1 MKNKVI
7 LIITMLLVI
16 VCTIIIYTLLFEE
29 QNKLFYIN
37 VGIACLAEIIL
48 LANIPILSN
57 EKLLTI
63 KNVSLSVSLNLFAIV
78 IFLWTAGC
86 SLLMDQDS
94 NLKTLYIGL
103 LVITIIFFI
112 INGATV
118 IMAGGVTEKKALDI
132 QSTIAEDKARN
143 ILDEALKAAETKKR
157 ETLLEV
163 KEESLRTKN
172 ELENINSDWKDKT
185 LQSFKIVLDKISMI
199 PAYKLD
205 RHSEIVNELTEKLNE
220 IHELFQKVAGSP
232 EQGELQS
239 HTTLK
244 INQLRN
250 YVQTIKST
258 L

>member
-103 LVITIIFFI
+103 LVI
-112 INGATV
+112 
-118 IMAGGVTEKKALDI
+118 MAGGVTEKKALDI
-132 QSTIAEDKARN
+132 QSTIEN
-143 ILDEALKAAETKKR
+143 KKMF
-157 ETLLEV
+157 
-163 KEESLRTKN
+163 SASIDNYWIGTKN

>member
-16 VCTIIIYTLLFEE
+16 VCTIEE

-132 QSTIAEDKARN
+132 QSTIEN
-143 ILDEALKAAETKKR
+143 KKMF
-157 ETLLEV
+157 
-163 KEESLRTKN
+163 SASIDNYWIGTKN

>member
-132 QSTIAEDKARN
+132 QSTIEN
-143 ILDEALKAAETKKR
+143 KKMF
-157 ETLLEV
+157 
-163 KEESLRTKN
+163 SASIDNYWIGTKN
-172 ELENINSDWKDKT
+172 ELE
-185 LQSFKIVLDKISMI
+185 
-199 PAYKLD
+199 KLVRCTD
-205 RHSEIVNELTEKLNE
+205 RVYNGGMWFMNNRLGLFLKAAGMRPETGPGLEGTGSGTSGVYLT
-220 IHELFQKVAGSP
+220 
-232 EQGELQS
+232 
-239 HTTLK
+239 
-244 INQLRN
+244 
-250 YVQTIKST
+250 ST
-258 L
+258 LGNRKNNCYALDFGTTYIVVTDTGAWNALQINGYSVRCVKGTKQ

>member
-63 KNVSLSVSLNLFAIV
+63 KNVSLSVNLFAIV

-132 QSTIAEDKARN
+132 QSTIEN
-143 ILDEALKAAETKKR
+143 KKMF
-157 ETLLEV
+157 
-163 KEESLRTKN
+163 SASIDNYWIGTKN

>member
-16 VCTIIIYTLLFEE
+16 VCTIIIYALLFEE

-94 NLKTLYIGL
+94 NLKTLYIGFL

-132 QSTIAEDKARN
+132 QSTIEN
-143 ILDEALKAAETKKR
+143 KKMF
-157 ETLLEV
+157 
-163 KEESLRTKN
+163 SASIDNYWIGTKN

>member
-16 VCTIIIYTLLFEE
+16 VCTIIIYALLFEE

-103 LVITIIFFI
+103 LVIIIFFI

-132 QSTIAEDKARN
+132 QSTIEN
-143 ILDEALKAAETKKR
+143 KKMF
-157 ETLLEV
+157 
-163 KEESLRTKN
+163 SASIDNYWIGTKN

>member
-16 VCTIIIYTLLFEE
+16 VCTIIIYALLFEE

-118 IMAGGVTEKKALDI
+118 IMAGGEKKALDI
-132 QSTIAEDKARN
+132 QSTIEN
-143 ILDEALKAAETKKR
+143 KKMF
-157 ETLLEV
+157 
-163 KEESLRTKN
+163 SASIDNYWIGTKN

>member
-16 VCTIIIYTLLFEE
+16 VCTIIIYALLFEE

-94 NLKTLYIGL
+94 NLKTLYIG
-103 LVITIIFFI
+103 
-112 INGATV
+112 
-118 IMAGGVTEKKALDI
+118 
-132 QSTIAEDKARN
+132 
-143 ILDEALKAAETKKR
+143 
-157 ETLLEV
+157 
-163 KEESLRTKN
+163 
-172 ELENINSDWKDKT
+172 
-185 LQSFKIVLDKISMI
+185 
-199 PAYKLD
+199 
-205 RHSEIVNELTEKLNE
+205 
-220 IHELFQKVAGSP
+220 
-232 EQGELQS
+232 
-239 HTTLK
+239 
-244 INQLRN
+244 
-250 YVQTIKST
+250 
-258 L
+258 

>member
-16 VCTIIIYTLLFEE
+16 VCTIIIYPLLFEE

-132 QSTIAEDKARN
+132 QSTIEN
-143 ILDEALKAAETKKR
+143 KKMF
-157 ETLLEV
+157 
-163 KEESLRTKN
+163 SASIDNYWIGTKN

>member
-1 MKNKVI
+1 
-7 LIITMLLVI
+7 
-16 VCTIIIYTLLFEE
+16 
-29 QNKLFYIN
+29 
-37 VGIACLAEIIL
+37 
-48 LANIPILSN
+48 
-57 EKLLTI
+57 
-63 KNVSLSVSLNLFAIV
+63 
-78 IFLWTAGC
+78 
-86 SLLMDQDS
+86 MDQDS

-103 LVITIIFFI
+103 LVITCVFFI

-132 QSTIAEDKARN
+132 QSTIEN
-143 ILDEALKAAETKKR
+143 KKMFSVSIDNYWI
-157 ETLLEV
+157 EI
-163 KEESLRTKN
+163 KN

-199 PAYKLD
+199 PANKLD
-205 RHSEIVNELTEKLNE
+205 RHLEVVNELTEKLNE
-220 IHELFQKVAGSP
+220 IHELFQKVASKP

-250 YVQTIKST
+250 YVQIIKTT

>member
-1 MKNKVI
+1 
-7 LIITMLLVI
+7 MLLVI

-94 NLKTLYIGL
+94 NLKTLYI
-103 LVITIIFFI
+103 
-112 INGATV
+112 
-118 IMAGGVTEKKALDI
+118 I
-132 QSTIAEDKARN
+132 QSTIEN
-143 ILDEALKAAETKKR
+143 KKMF
-157 ETLLEV
+157 
-163 KEESLRTKN
+163 SASIDNYWIGTKN

>member
-1 MKNKVI
+1 
-7 LIITMLLVI
+7 
-16 VCTIIIYTLLFEE
+16 
-29 QNKLFYIN
+29 
-37 VGIACLAEIIL
+37 
-48 LANIPILSN
+48 
-57 EKLLTI
+57 
-63 KNVSLSVSLNLFAIV
+63 
-78 IFLWTAGC
+78 
-86 SLLMDQDS
+86 
-94 NLKTLYIGL
+94 
-103 LVITIIFFI
+103 
-112 INGATV
+112 
-118 IMAGGVTEKKALDI
+118 MAGGVTEKKALDI
-132 QSTIAEDKARN
+132 QSTIEN
-143 ILDEALKAAETKKR
+143 KKMF
-157 ETLLEV
+157 
-163 KEESLRTKN
+163 SASIDNYWIGTKN

-220 IHELFQKVAGSP
+220 IHELIQKVAGSP

>member
-86 SLLMDQDS
+86 SLLMDQAS
-94 NLKTLYIGL
+94 NYYYILYYQWSNCN
-103 LVITIIFFI
+103 
-112 INGATV
+112 NGWWSYR
-118 IMAGGVTEKKALDI
+118 EKSI
-132 QSTIAEDKARN
+132 
-143 ILDEALKAAETKKR
+143 
-157 ETLLEV
+157 
-163 KEESLRTKN
+163 
-172 ELENINSDWKDKT
+172 
-185 LQSFKIVLDKISMI
+185 
-199 PAYKLD
+199 
-205 RHSEIVNELTEKLNE
+205 RHPKYYR
-220 IHELFQKVAGSP
+220 K
-232 EQGELQS
+232 
-239 HTTLK
+239 
-244 INQLRN
+244 
-250 YVQTIKST
+250 
-258 L
+258 

>member
-1 MKNKVI
+1 MKNKII
-7 LIITMLLVI
+7 LIITILLAI
-16 VCTIIIYTLLFEE
+16 TCTFIIYTLLFEE
-29 QNKLFYIN
+29 QNKIFYIN
-37 VGIACLAEIIL
+37 VGIACLTEIIL

-63 KNVSLSVSLNLFAIV
+63 KNVSLSISLNLFAIA
-78 IFLWTAGC
+78 IFLWTTGC
-86 SLLMDQDS
+86 SLLVDQDN
-94 NLKTLYIGL
+94 NLKILYIGL
-103 LVITIIFFI
+103 LVITTIFFI

-132 QSTIAEDKARN
+132 QSTIEN
-143 ILDEALKAAETKKR
+143 KKMFYASIDNCWI
-157 ETLLEV
+157 E
-163 KEESLRTKN
+163 TKN